1 MPVMDGMTAT
11 RLIRQY
17 ESQNSLPRVP
27 IFALTG
33 LASAAARNEALESG
47 IDRLLTKPVPFDAL
61 AEILLL
67 SQAPSTT
74 HDKGHG
80 RQT

>member
-11 RLIRQY
+11 RLIRQH
-17 ESQNSLPRVP
+17 EFQNSLPRVP

-47 IDRLLTKPVPFDAL
+47 FDRLITKPVPFDEL
-61 AEILLL
+61 AEVLMLSKALL
-67 SQAPSTT
+67 TT
-74 HDKGHG
+74 RDSVRYK
-80 RQT
+80 QN